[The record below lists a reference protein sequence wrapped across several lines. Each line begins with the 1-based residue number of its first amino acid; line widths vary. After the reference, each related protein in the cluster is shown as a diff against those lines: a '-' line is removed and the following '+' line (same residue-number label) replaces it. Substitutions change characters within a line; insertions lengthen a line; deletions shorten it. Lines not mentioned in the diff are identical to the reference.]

1 MKIRNEVQAVL
12 FDKKGDRTFVLLVM
26 KADRR
31 NRRQRWRLLKG
42 GVDRGETKIEALKRE
57 IFEEI
62 GLKNI
67 QIFGE
72 AYSYEFIFGG
82 TRHKVASFLVKADSE
97 SPIRLQRSELAG
109 YMWADKDEVS
119 RLLHWGNEKE
129 AVKRLDQSGS
139 FDAVKDK
146 RYY

>member
-1 MKIRNEVQAVL
+1 MRIRNEVQAVL
-12 FDKKGDRTFVLLVM
+12 FDKKGDRVFILLVM
-26 KADRR
+26 KADRK

-42 GVDRGETKIEALKRE
+42 GVDRGETKTEALKRE

-72 AYSYEFIFGG
+72 AYSYEFVFGG

-109 YMWADKDEVS
+109 YTWADKDEVS
-119 RLLHWGNEKE
+119 RLLHWRNEKE
-129 AVKRLDQSGS
+129 AVRRLDQLGS
-139 FDAVKDK
+139 FAVKDK
-146 RYY
+146 RDY